1 MRATGRSRVS
11 STGSPGSR
19 GACAGRRRR
28 PDLDRGDRGV
38 AGGVSGFLPEHFVTP
53 LTPCRNLREA
63 PAAESCRDC
72 GTSRGEGGASLM
84 WIVRLALRRPYT
96 FVVMGLA
103 ILLLGFSAIVT
114 TPTDIFPEIDIPVV
128 SVIWNYDGLTTEDM
142 ASRITTFSE
151 YTISSAVSDVR
162 SIESHTYPGVGVI
175 KIYFQPNVNVEA
187 ALAQVTAVSQTI
199 LRRMPPGAV
208 PPFILQYNA
217 SSVPIIQLALSGRAI
232 PEAQLYDYGIY
243 RIRQQVAPIQG
254 ITLPLPYGGKPRQIM
269 VDLDPRALLAK
280 SISAADVSNAVNL
293 QNLTLPSGSVK
304 LGPQEY
310 RVSLN
315 SSPEAVSALN
325 ELPVKVV
332 NGATVYLRDVAH
344 VRDGFAVQTNIV
356 RQDGRRS
363 VLLTV
368 IKKGGAST
376 LTIVKQLKALLPSIR
391 AAAPPGLEVKELF
404 DQSLFVR
411 AAIAGVLTEGAIAA
425 CLTGLMILLFLGS
438 WRSTLVVITSI
449 PLSILTSLAIL
460 SAIGQTLNVMTL
472 GGLALAVGILVD
484 DATVEI
490 ENIHRN
496 LGLGKRLV
504 QAILDGAQQI
514 ATPAFVST
522 LSICIVFVPV
532 VFLTGP
538 AKYLFTPLA
547 LAVVFAMLASYLLSR
562 TIVPTL
568 VRYLLGREA
577 HAEADAGVPT
587 SIFGRIH
594 AGFQHRFERLRTAYV
609 QALDNALAQRTRVL
623 VGFGVIAASG
633 LALLPFVG
641 RDFFP
646 EVDTGQFRLHVRAPA
661 GTRIEETEQIF
672 ANVEGTIRRTI
683 PKDQIQLVIDNIGQP
698 QPINL
703 AFTDSVTIGPS
714 DGEILVALNPEGHEP
729 TTRWMKTLRET
740 LPREYPGVTF
750 FFQPADIVSQIL
762 NFGLPAPIDVQVTG
776 FNQPATHEIALEAAA
791 RMARIPGAAD
801 VHLHQVVN
809 APSLMVNVDRS
820 RLAELGLTQR
830 DVANNVLVTLSS
842 SAVVAPNYWSDPRSG
857 INYVVAV
864 QTPQSRVDSVNNLMN
879 TSVTPATAG
888 PPQLLSN
895 LATLERR
902 EVPAVISHSN
912 VQPVF
917 DVYANVQDRDLGS
930 VASAVQRIV
939 AELRP
944 KLPPGHTI
952 TVRGQVESM
961 NSAFLRLGLG
971 LIFAVLLV
979 YLLMVVNFQSW
990 LDPFIIITALPAG
1003 FCGIVWMLF
1012 VTHTTFSVP
1021 ALMGAIMSVGVATAN
1036 SILVV
1041 TFANDQM
1048 LEGHDSRSAALAAGA
1063 TRLRPVLMTALAM
1076 IIGMLPMSLGLGE
1089 GGEQNAPLGR
1099 AVIGGLTVATFATLF
1114 LVPLV
1119 YSVLRRRAPKRD
1131 FLADAEPH
1139 GTASPAAQE

>member
-1 MRATGRSRVS
+1 
-11 STGSPGSR
+11 
-19 GACAGRRRR
+19 
-28 PDLDRGDRGV
+28 
-38 AGGVSGFLPEHFVTP
+38 
-53 LTPCRNLREA
+53 
-63 PAAESCRDC
+63 
-72 GTSRGEGGASLM
+72 M
-84 WIVRLALRRPYT
+84 WIVSLALRRPYT
-96 FVVMGLA
+96 FVVMGLT
-103 ILLLGFSAIVT
+103 ILLVGVFAIVT
-114 TPTDIFPEIDIPVV
+114 TPTDIFPEIEIPVV
-128 SVIWNYDGLTTEDM
+128 SVIWNYEGLTSEDM

-162 SIESHTYPGVGVI
+162 TIESQTYPGVAVI

-208 PPFILQYNA
+208 PPLIIQYNA
-217 SSVPIIQLALSGRAI
+217 SSVPIIQLALSGKTWS
-232 PEAQLYDYGIY
+232 EAQLYDYGIY
-243 RIRQQVAPIQG
+243 RIRQQIAPIQG

-269 VDLDPRALLAK
+269 VDLDPQALLAK
-280 SISAADVSNAVNL
+280 GISAADVNAAINL
-293 QNLTLPSGSVK
+293 QNLTLPSGTVK
-304 LGPQEY
+304 LGPREY

-315 SSPEAVSALN
+315 SSPDAVAALN
-325 ELPVKVV
+325 HLPVKYV
-332 NGATVYLRDVAH
+332 NGATVHVRDVGH
-344 VRDGFAVQTNIV
+344 VRDGFAVQTSIV

-376 LTIVKQLKALLPSIR
+376 LTIIRQLKELLPTIR
-391 AAAPPGLEVKELF
+391 AAAPPGLEIKELF

-411 AAIAGVLTEGAIAA
+411 AAITGVLIEAAIAA
-425 CLTGLMILLFLGS
+425 FLTAVMILLFLGS

-460 SAIGQTLNVMTL
+460 GAIGQTLNVMTL
-472 GGLALAVGILVD
+472 GGLALAIGILVD
-484 DATVEI
+484 DATVEL

-496 LGLGKRLV
+496 LGLGTRLI

-547 LAVVFAMLASYLLSR
+547 MAVVFAMLASYVLSR

-568 VRYLLGREA
+568 VRYLLASEA
-577 HAEADAGVPT
+577 HGEAGTGV
-587 SIFGRIH
+587 FGRVHH
-594 AGFQHRFERLRTAYV
+594 AFQHRFELLRAAY
-609 QALDNALAQRTRVL
+609 ARTLERALARRARVL
-623 VGFGVIAASG
+623 GGFAVVLVSG
-633 LALLPFVG
+633 LALLPLVG

-646 EVDTGQFRLHVRAPA
+646 TVDAGQFRLHVRAPA
-661 GTRIEETEQIF
+661 GTRIEETEQVF
-672 ANVEGTIRRTI
+672 ADVEAAIRRII
-683 PKDQIQLVIDNIGQP
+683 PRDEIASVIDNIGMP

-703 AFTDSVTIGPS
+703 AFTDSVTMGPS
-714 DGEILVALNPEGHEP
+714 DGEILVSLNPVHHQP
-729 TTRWMKTLRET
+729 TAHWVKTLRET
-740 LPREYPGVTF
+740 LPREFPGVTF
-750 FFQPADIVSQIL
+750 FFQPADMVSQIL

-776 FNQPATHEIALEAAA
+776 YNQKATHEIALAVAA

-809 APSLMVNVDRS
+809 APSLHVNVDRS
-820 RLAELGLTQR
+820 RAAELGLTQR
-830 DVANNVLVTLSS
+830 DVANSILVSLSS
-842 SAVVAPNYWSDPRSG
+842 SAVVTPNYWSDPRSG
-857 INYVVAV
+857 INYIVAV
-864 QTPQSRVDSVNNLMN
+864 QTPQSRVDSVNSLMN
-879 TSVTPATAG
+879 TAVTPAAG
-888 PPQLLSN
+888 QSQLLSN

-917 DVYANVQDRDLGS
+917 DVYADVQGRDLGS
-930 VASAVQRIV
+930 VAAEVQKIV
-939 AELRP
+939 AEYRQ
-944 KLPPGHTI
+944 KLPAGHTI
-952 TVRGQVESM
+952 AMRGQVESM
-961 NSAFLRLGLG
+961 NSAFVRLGLG
-971 LIFAVLLV
+971 LIFAVVLV

-990 LDPFIIITALPAG
+990 LDPFIIITALPTG

-1012 VTHTTFSVP
+1012 ATQTTFSVP

-1041 TFANDQM
+1041 TFANEQM
-1048 LEGHDSRSAALAAGA
+1048 LEGRDARSAALAAGA

-1099 AVIGGLTVATFATLF
+1099 AVIGGLSVATFATLF
-1114 LVPLV
+1114 LVPTV
-1119 YSVLRRRAPKRD
+1119 YSLLRRRPPRKD
-1131 FLADAEPH
+1131 SLTEKSSDA
-1139 GTASPAAQE
+1139 

>member
-1 MRATGRSRVS
+1 
-11 STGSPGSR
+11 
-19 GACAGRRRR
+19 
-28 PDLDRGDRGV
+28 
-38 AGGVSGFLPEHFVTP
+38 
-53 LTPCRNLREA
+53 
-63 PAAESCRDC
+63 
-72 GTSRGEGGASLM
+72 
-84 WIVRLALRRPYT
+84 
-96 FVVMGLA
+96 
-103 ILLLGFSAIVT
+103 
-114 TPTDIFPEIDIPVV
+114 
-128 SVIWNYDGLTTEDM
+128 
-142 ASRITTFSE
+142 
-151 YTISSAVSDVR
+151 
-162 SIESHTYPGVGVI
+162 
-175 KIYFQPNVNVEA
+175 
-187 ALAQVTAVSQTI
+187 
-199 LRRMPPGAV
+199 
-208 PPFILQYNA
+208 
-217 SSVPIIQLALSGRAI
+217 
-232 PEAQLYDYGIY
+232 
-243 RIRQQVAPIQG
+243 
-254 ITLPLPYGGKPRQIM
+254 M
-269 VDLDPRALLAK
+269 VDLDPQALLAK
-280 SISAADVSNAVNL
+280 SISSADVSNAVNL

-304 LGPQEY
+304 LGAQEY

-315 SSPEAVSALN
+315 SSPDALAALN
-325 ELPVKVV
+325 DLPVKVV

-568 VRYLLGREA
+568 VRYLLGAEVHDEA
-577 HAEADAGVPT
+577 GAGAR
-587 SIFGRIH
+587 SSFFGRIH
-594 AGFQHRFERLRTAYV
+594 EGFQRQFERLRTAYV
-609 QALDNALAQRTRVL
+609 GILELALARRGRVF
-623 VGFGVIAASG
+623 VVFAVIAVSG
-633 LALLPFVG
+633 AALLPFVG

-661 GTRIEETEQIF
+661 GTRIEETEQVF
-672 ANVEGTIRRTI
+672 AQVEASIRRQI
-683 PKDQIQLVIDNIGQP
+683 PRDQIQLIIDNIGQP

-714 DGEILVALNPEGHEP
+714 DGEILVALNPDRHEP
-729 TTRWMKTLRET
+729 TARWMKTLRET
-740 LPREYPGVTF
+740 LPREFPGVTF

-762 NFGLPAPIDVQVTG
+762 NFGLPAPIDVRVTG
-776 FNQPATHEIALEAAA
+776 FNQQATHEIALEAAA

-809 APSLMVNVDRS
+809 SPSLMVNVDRS

-864 QTPQSRVDSVNNLMN
+864 QTPQSRVDSVNTLMN
-879 TSVTPATAG
+879 TSVTPATSG

-902 EVPAVISHSN
+902 EVPAVVSHSN

-930 VASAVQRIV
+930 VATAVQRIV

-952 TVRGQVESM
+952 SVRGQVESM

-1048 LEGHDSRSAALAAGA
+1048 LEGRDAREAALAAGA

-1119 YSVLRRRAPKRD
+1119 YSILRRSPPRRD
-1131 FLADAEPH
+1131 FLADSEH
-1139 GTASPAAQE
+1139 DSASPAGQE

>member
-1 MRATGRSRVS
+1 
-11 STGSPGSR
+11 
-19 GACAGRRRR
+19 
-28 PDLDRGDRGV
+28 
-38 AGGVSGFLPEHFVTP
+38 
-53 LTPCRNLREA
+53 
-63 PAAESCRDC
+63 
-72 GTSRGEGGASLM
+72 
-84 WIVRLALRRPYT
+84 
-96 FVVMGLA
+96 
-103 ILLLGFSAIVT
+103 
-114 TPTDIFPEIDIPVV
+114 
-128 SVIWNYDGLTTEDM
+128 M

-162 SIESHTYPGVGVI
+162 TIESQTYPGVAVI

-208 PPFILQYNA
+208 PPLIIQYNA
-217 SSVPIIQLALSGRAI
+217 SSVPIIQLALSGKTLS
-232 PEAQLYDYGIY
+232 EAELYDYGIY
-243 RIRQQVAPIQG
+243 RIRQQIAPIQG

-269 VDLDPRALLAK
+269 VDLDPQALLSK
-280 SISAADVSNAVNL
+280 GISAADVSNAVNL

-304 LGPQEY
+304 LGPREY

-315 SSPEAVSALN
+315 SSPDAVAALN
-325 ELPVKVV
+325 DLPVKYV
-332 NGATVYLRDVAH
+332 NGAVVYVRDVAH

-363 VLLTV
+363 SLLTV

-376 LTIVKQLKALLPSIR
+376 LTIVKQLKELLPTIR
-391 AAAPPGLEVKELF
+391 AAAPPGMEIKELF
-404 DQSLFVR
+404 DQSLLVR
-411 AAIAGVLTEGAIAA
+411 AAIAGVLTKGAIAA
-425 CLTGLMILLFLGS
+425 FLTGLMILLFLGS

-496 LGLGKRLV
+496 LGLGTRLV

-547 LAVVFAMLASYLLSR
+547 MAVVFAMLASYLLSR

-568 VRYLLGREA
+568 VRYLLAAET
-577 HAEADAGVPT
+577 HAEAVAVAGF
-587 SIFGRIH
+587 FGRIH
-594 AGFQHRFERLRTAYV
+594 DAFQRRFERLRAAYV
-609 QALDNALAQRTRVL
+609 RVLERALARRARVL
-623 VGFGVIAASG
+623 AGFAVVVVSG
-633 LALLPFVG
+633 LVLLPFVG

-646 EVDTGQFRLHVRAPA
+646 TVDTGEF
-661 GTRIEETEQIF
+661 
-672 ANVEGTIRRTI
+672 
-683 PKDQIQLVIDNIGQP
+683 
-698 QPINL
+698 
-703 AFTDSVTIGPS
+703 
-714 DGEILVALNPEGHEP
+714 
-729 TTRWMKTLRET
+729 
-740 LPREYPGVTF
+740 PGVTF

-776 FNQPATHEIALEAAA
+776 FNQQATHEIALDVAA
-791 RMARIPGAAD
+791 RMSRIPGAVD

-809 APSLMVNVDRS
+809 APSLQVNVDRS
-820 RLAELGLTQR
+820 RAAELGLTQR
-830 DVANNVLVTLSS
+830 DVANSMLVSLSS
-842 SAVVAPNYWSDPRSG
+842 SAIVSPNYWSDPRSG

-864 QTPQSRVDSVNNLMN
+864 QTPQSRVDSVNTLMN
-879 TSVTPATAG
+879 TAITPSAAG
-888 PPQLLSN
+888 QSQLLSN

-917 DVYANVQDRDLGS
+917 DVSADVQGRDLGS
-930 VASAVQRIV
+930 VAAEVQTIV
-939 AELRP
+939 AEYRG
-944 KLPPGHTI
+944 KLPPGHRI
-952 TVRGQVESM
+952 AVRGQVESM
-961 NSAFLRLGLG
+961 TSAFFRLGLG

-1003 FCGIVWMLF
+1003 FAGIVWMLF

-1036 SILVV
+1036 SILMV
-1041 TFANDQM
+1041 TFANDYM
-1048 LEGHDSRSAALAAGA
+1048 GGLEGPPKPPIGDSETARDTRAAPRDGEGPPKPPMAGSEAARGTRAAPRERDTRHARAAALAAGA
-1063 TRLRPVLMTALAM
+1063 TRLRPVLMPALAM
-1076 IIGMLPMSLGLGE
+1076 IIGMLPMALGLGE

-1099 AVIGGLTVATFATLF
+1099 AVIGGLSVATFATLF
-1114 LVPLV
+1114 LVPII
-1119 YSVLRRRAPKRD
+1119 YRVLRRLPPRGA
-1131 FLADAEPH
+1131 FLTE
-1139 GTASPAAQE
+1139 QESSHA

>member
-1 MRATGRSRVS
+1 
-11 STGSPGSR
+11 
-19 GACAGRRRR
+19 
-28 PDLDRGDRGV
+28 
-38 AGGVSGFLPEHFVTP
+38 
-53 LTPCRNLREA
+53 
-63 PAAESCRDC
+63 
-72 GTSRGEGGASLM
+72 M

-103 ILLLGFSAIVT
+103 ILLLGVFAIVT

-162 SIESHTYPGVGVI
+162 AIESHTYPGVGVI
-175 KIYFQPNVNVEA
+175 KIYFQPNVNVEG

-217 SSVPIIQLALSGRAI
+217 SSVPIIQLALSGKAI

-269 VDLDPRALLAK
+269 VDLDPQALLAK
-280 SISAADVSNAVNL
+280 SISASDVSNAVNL

-315 SSPEAVSALN
+315 SSPDAVSALN

-411 AAIAGVLTEGAIAA
+411 AAITGVLTEGAIAA
-425 CLTGLMILLFLGS
+425 ALTGLMILLFLGS

-547 LAVVFAMLASYLLSR
+547 MAVVFAMLASYLLSR

-568 VRYLLGREA
+568 VRYLLGAETHDEA
-577 HAEADAGVPT
+577 GAGTP
-587 SIFGRIH
+587 SSFFGRIH
-594 AGFQHRFERLRTAYV
+594 AGFQRQFERLRTAYV
-609 QALDNALAQRTRVL
+609 GALETALVRRGRV
-623 VGFGVIAASG
+623 VVVFGVIAVSG
-633 LALLPFVG
+633 AVLLPFVG

-661 GTRIEETEQIF
+661 GTRIEETEQVF
-672 ANVEGTIRRTI
+672 ANVEATIRRII
-683 PKDQIQLVIDNIGQP
+683 PKDQIQLIIDNIGQP

-714 DGEILVALNPEGHEP
+714 DGEILVALNPEYHEP
-729 TTRWMKTLRET
+729 TARWMKTLRET

-776 FNQPATHEIALEAAA
+776 FNQQATHEIALEAAA
-791 RMARIPGAAD
+791 RMSRIPGAAD
-801 VHLHQVVN
+801 VHLHQIVN

-879 TSVTPATAG
+879 TSVTAATPG
-888 PPQLLSN
+888 PPQLLAN

-917 DVYANVQDRDLGS
+917 DVYANVHDRDLGS
-930 VASAVQRIV
+930 VAAGVQKIV

-952 TVRGQVESM
+952 SVRGQVESM

-979 YLLMVVNFQSW
+979 YMLMVVNFQSW

-1048 LEGHDSRSAALAAGA
+1048 LEGHDARSAALAAGA

-1076 IIGMLPMSLGLGE
+1076 VIGMLPMSLGLGE

-1119 YSVLRRRAPKRD
+1119 YSVLRRRPPKRD

-1139 GTASPAAQE
+1139 GAASPAPQE

>member
-1 MRATGRSRVS
+1 
-11 STGSPGSR
+11 
-19 GACAGRRRR
+19 
-28 PDLDRGDRGV
+28 
-38 AGGVSGFLPEHFVTP
+38 
-53 LTPCRNLREA
+53 
-63 PAAESCRDC
+63 
-72 GTSRGEGGASLM
+72 M
-84 WIVRLALRRPYT
+84 WIVRLALSRPYT
-96 FVVMGLA
+96 FVVMGLV
-103 ILLLGFSAIVT
+103 ILLLGVFAIVT

-151 YTISSAVSDVR
+151 YTISSAVNDVR
-162 SIESHTYPGVGVI
+162 SIESQTYPGVGVI
-175 KIYFQPNVNVEA
+175 KIYFQPNVNVEG

-217 SSVPIIQLALSGRAI
+217 SSVPIIQLALGGKTLS
-232 PEAQLYDYGIY
+232 EAELYDYGIY
-243 RIRQQVAPIQG
+243 RVRQQIAPIQG
-254 ITLPLPYGGKPRQIM
+254 ITLPLPYGGKPRQVM
-269 VDLDPRALLAK
+269 VDLDPQALLAK
-280 SISAADVSNAVNL
+280 SISAGDVSTAVSL

-304 LGPQEY
+304 LGTREY

-315 SSPEAVSALN
+315 SSPDAVAMLN
-325 ELPVKVV
+325 DLPVKVV

-344 VRDGFAVQTNIV
+344 VRDGFAVQTNMV

-376 LTIVKQLKALLPSIR
+376 LTIVKQLKELLPTIR

-411 AAIAGVLTEGAIAA
+411 AAITGVLTEGAVAA
-425 CLTGLMILLFLGS
+425 FLTGVMILLFLGS

-547 LAVVFAMLASYLLSR
+547 MAVVFAMLASYALSR

-568 VRYLLGREA
+568 VRYLLASEA
-577 HAEADAGVPT
+577 HGPVDAGAAPSV
-587 SIFGRIH
+587 FRWLHG
-594 AGFQHRFERLRTAYV
+594 GFQRRFERLRTAYV
-609 QALDNALAQRTRVL
+609 GALENALARRRRV
-623 VGFGVIAASG
+623 FGVFAVIAVSG
-633 LALLPFVG
+633 AVLLPFIG

-646 EVDTGQFRLHVRAPA
+646 TVDTGQFRLHVRAPA
-661 GTRIEETEQIF
+661 GTRIEETEQVF
-672 ANVEGTIRRTI
+672 ADVEAAIRRLI
-683 PKDQIQLVIDNIGQP
+683 PKDEVQLVIDNIGQP

-703 AFTDSVTIGPS
+703 AFTDSVTLGPS
-714 DGEILVALNPEGHEP
+714 DGEILVSLNPERHRP
-729 TTRWMKTLRET
+729 TEHWMKTLRET
-740 LPREYPGVTF
+740 LPRDFPGVTF

-776 FNQPATHEIALEAAA
+776 FNRQATHEIALEVAA

-809 APSLMVNVDRS
+809 TPSLLVNVDRS
-820 RLAELGLTQR
+820 RAAELGLTQR
-830 DVANNVLVTLSS
+830 DVANTMLVTLSS
-842 SAVVAPNYWSDPRSG
+842 SAVVAPNYWSDPRNG
-857 INYVVAV
+857 INYIVAV
-864 QTPQSRVDSVNNLMN
+864 QTPQSRVDSVNTLMN
-879 TSVTPATAG
+879 TSVTPGTAG

-917 DVYANVQDRDLGS
+917 DVYANVQDSDLGS
-930 VASAVQRIV
+930 VAAAVQQIA

-952 TVRGQVESM
+952 AVRGQVESM

-1003 FCGIVWMLF
+1003 FFGIVWMLF

-1048 LEGHDSRSAALAAGA
+1048 LEGHDSRTAALAAGA

-1076 IIGMLPMSLGLGE
+1076 VLGMLPMSLGLGE

-1099 AVIGGLTVATFATLF
+1099 AVIGGLLVATFATLF

-1119 YSVLRRRAPKRD
+1119 YSVLRRRPPRED
-1131 FLADAEPH
+1131 FLTDPAPDH
-1139 GTASPAAQE
+1139 GAPTGLTQESSNA

>member
-1 MRATGRSRVS
+1 
-11 STGSPGSR
+11 
-19 GACAGRRRR
+19 
-28 PDLDRGDRGV
+28 
-38 AGGVSGFLPEHFVTP
+38 
-53 LTPCRNLREA
+53 
-63 PAAESCRDC
+63 
-72 GTSRGEGGASLM
+72 M

-96 FVVMGLA
+96 FVVMGLT
-103 ILLLGFSAIVT
+103 ILLLGVFAIVT
-114 TPTDIFPEIDIPVV
+114 TSTDIFPEIDIPVV
-128 SVIWNYDGLTTEDM
+128 SVIWNYEGLTTEDM

-151 YTISSAVSDVR
+151 YTISSAVNDVR
-162 SIESHTYPGVGVI
+162 AIESHTYPGVGVI
-175 KIYFQPNVNVEA
+175 KIYFQPNVNVEG

-217 SSVPIIQLALSGRAI
+217 SSVPIIQLALSGKAI

-243 RIRQQVAPIQG
+243 RIRQQIAPIQG

-269 VDLDPRALLAK
+269 VDLDPQALLAK
-280 SISAADVSNAVNL
+280 SISSADVSNAVNL

-304 LGPQEY
+304 LGAQEY

-315 SSPEAVSALN
+315 SSPDALAALN
-325 ELPVKVV
+325 DVPVKVV

-391 AAAPPGLEVKELF
+391 ASAPPGLEVKELF

-568 VRYLLGREA
+568 VRYLLGAEVHDEA
-577 HAEADAGVPT
+577 GAGAR
-587 SIFGRIH
+587 SSFFGRIH
-594 AGFQHRFERLRTAYV
+594 EGFQRQFERLRTAYV
-609 QALDNALAQRTRVL
+609 GILELALARRGRVF
-623 VGFGVIAASG
+623 VVFAVIAVSG
-633 LALLPFVG
+633 AALLPFVG

-661 GTRIEETEQIF
+661 GTRIEETEQVF
-672 ANVEGTIRRTI
+672 AQVEASIRRQI
-683 PKDQIQLVIDNIGQP
+683 PRDQIQLIIDNIGQP

-714 DGEILVALNPEGHEP
+714 DGEILVALNPDRHEP
-729 TTRWMKTLRET
+729 TARWMKTLRET
-740 LPREYPGVTF
+740 LPREFPGVTF

-762 NFGLPAPIDVQVTG
+762 NFGLPAPIDVRVAG
-776 FNQPATHEIALEAAA
+776 FNQQATHEIALEAAA

-809 APSLMVNVDRS
+809 SPSLMVNVDRS

-864 QTPQSRVDSVNNLMN
+864 QTPQSRVDSVNTLMN
-879 TSVTPATAG
+879 TSVTPATSG

-902 EVPAVISHSN
+902 EVPAVVSHSN

-930 VASAVQRIV
+930 VATAVQRIV

-952 TVRGQVESM
+952 SVRGQVESM

-1048 LEGHDSRSAALAAGA
+1048 LEGRDAREAALAAGA

-1119 YSVLRRRAPKRD
+1119 YSILRRSPPRRD
-1131 FLADAEPH
+1131 FLADSEH
-1139 GTASPAAQE
+1139 DSASPAGQE

>member
-1 MRATGRSRVS
+1 
-11 STGSPGSR
+11 
-19 GACAGRRRR
+19 
-28 PDLDRGDRGV
+28 
-38 AGGVSGFLPEHFVTP
+38 
-53 LTPCRNLREA
+53 
-63 PAAESCRDC
+63 
-72 GTSRGEGGASLM
+72 
-84 WIVRLALRRPYT
+84 
-96 FVVMGLA
+96 
-103 ILLLGFSAIVT
+103 
-114 TPTDIFPEIDIPVV
+114 
-128 SVIWNYDGLTTEDM
+128 M

-162 SIESHTYPGVGVI
+162 TIESQTYPGVAVI

-208 PPFILQYNA
+208 PPLIIQYNA
-217 SSVPIIQLALSGRAI
+217 SSVPIIQLALSGKTLS
-232 PEAQLYDYGIY
+232 EAELYDYGIY
-243 RIRQQVAPIQG
+243 RIRQQIAPIQG

-269 VDLDPRALLAK
+269 VDLDPQALLSK
-280 SISAADVSNAVNL
+280 GISAADVSNAVNL

-304 LGPQEY
+304 LGPREY

-315 SSPEAVSALN
+315 SSPDAVAALN
-325 ELPVKVV
+325 DLPVKYV
-332 NGATVYLRDVAH
+332 NGAVVYVRDVAH

-363 VLLTV
+363 SLLTV

-376 LTIVKQLKALLPSIR
+376 LTIVKQLKELLPTIR
-391 AAAPPGLEVKELF
+391 AAAPPGMEIKELF
-404 DQSLFVR
+404 DQSLLVR
-411 AAIAGVLTEGAIAA
+411 AAIAGVLTKGAIAA
-425 CLTGLMILLFLGS
+425 FLTGLMILLFLGS

-496 LGLGKRLV
+496 LGLGTRLV

-532 VFLTGP
+532 VFLVGP

-547 LAVVFAMLASYLLSR
+547 LSRRGRVLATCAVV
-562 TIVPTL
+562 V
-568 VRYLLGREA
+568 V
-577 HAEADAGVPT
+577 
-587 SIFGRIH
+587 
-594 AGFQHRFERLRTAYV
+594 
-609 QALDNALAQRTRVL
+609 
-623 VGFGVIAASG
+623 SG
-633 LALLPFVG
+633 LVLLPFLG

-646 EVDTGQFRLHVRAPA
+646 TVDTGQFRLHVRAPA
-661 GTRIEETEQIF
+661 GTRIEETEQVF
-672 ANVEGTIRRTI
+672 ADVEAAIRRII
-683 PKDQIQLVIDNIGQP
+683 PRDEIVSVIDNIGQP

-703 AFTDSVTIGPS
+703 AFTDSVTLGSS
-714 DGEILVALNPEGHEP
+714 DGEILVSLNPDRHQP
-729 TTRWMKTLRET
+729 TARWTKSMRET
-740 LPREYPGVTF
+740 LPREF
-750 FFQPADIVSQIL
+750 
-762 NFGLPAPIDVQVTG
+762 
-776 FNQPATHEIALEAAA
+776 
-791 RMARIPGAAD
+791 PGALDAP
-801 VHLHQVVN
+801 LHQAVHP
-809 APSLMVNVDRS
+809 PSLQVNVDRS
-820 RLAELGLTQR
+820 RAAEPGLTQR
-830 DVANNVLVTLSS
+830 DVRNSMLDSLSS
-842 SAVVAPNYWSDPRSG
+842 SALVSPNYWSDPRSG
-857 INYVVAV
+857 INYIVAV
-864 QTPQSRVDSVNNLMN
+864 QTPQSRVDSVNTLMN
-879 TSVTPATAG
+879 TAITPSAAG
-888 PPQLLSN
+888 QSQLLSN

-917 DVYANVQDRDLGS
+917 DVYADVQGRDLGS
-930 VASAVQRIV
+930 VAAEVQKIV
-939 AELRP
+939 AEYRG
-944 KLPPGHTI
+944 KLPPGHRI
-952 TVRGQVESM
+952 AVRGQVESM
-961 NSAFLRLGLG
+961 NSAFFRLGLG

-1003 FCGIVWMLF
+1003 FAGIVWMLF

-1036 SILVV
+1036 SILMV

-1063 TRLRPVLMTALAM
+1063 TRLRPVLITALAM

-1099 AVIGGLTVATFATLF
+1099 AVIGGLSVATFATLF
-1114 LVPLV
+1114 LVPII
-1119 YSVLRRRAPKRD
+1119 YSVLRRRPPRED
-1131 FLADAEPH
+1131 FLTEEESSHA
-1139 GTASPAAQE
+1139 

>member
-1 MRATGRSRVS
+1 
-11 STGSPGSR
+11 
-19 GACAGRRRR
+19 
-28 PDLDRGDRGV
+28 
-38 AGGVSGFLPEHFVTP
+38 
-53 LTPCRNLREA
+53 
-63 PAAESCRDC
+63 
-72 GTSRGEGGASLM
+72 M

-103 ILLLGFSAIVT
+103 IVLLGVFAIVT

-128 SVIWNYDGLTTEDM
+128 SVIWNYGGLSTEEM
-142 ASRITTFSE
+142 AARITTYSE
-151 YTISSAVSDVR
+151 YTISSVVSDVR
-162 SIESHTYPGVGVI
+162 SIESQTYPGVSVI

-199 LRRMPPGAV
+199 LRVMPPGAV
-208 PPFILQYNA
+208 PPFIVQYNA
-217 SSVPIIQLALSGRAI
+217 SSVPIIQLALGGRTLS
-232 PEAQLYDYGIY
+232 EAQLYDYGIY
-243 RIRQQVAPIQG
+243 RIRQQIAPIQG
-254 ITLPLPYGGKPRQIM
+254 ITLPLPYGGKPRQVM
-269 VDLDPRALLAK
+269 VDLDPQALLAK
-280 SISAADVSNAVNL
+280 SISAADVSSAVNL
-293 QNLTLPSGSVK
+293 QNLTLPSGTVK
-304 LGPQEY
+304 LGPREY

-315 SSPEAVSALN
+315 SSPDAVAALN

-332 NGATVYLRDVAH
+332 NGATVFVRDVAH

-356 RQDGRRS
+356 RQNGRRS

-376 LTIVKQLKALLPSIR
+376 LTIVKQLKDLLPTIR
-391 AAAPPGLEVKELF
+391 ASAPPGLEVKELF

-411 AAIAGVLTEGAIAA
+411 AAITGVLTEGAIAA
-425 CLTGLMILLFLGS
+425 CLTGVMILLFLGS
-438 WRSTLVVITSI
+438 WRSTLVVLTSI
-449 PLSILTSLAIL
+449 PLSILTSVAIL
-460 SAIGQTLNVMTL
+460 SAVGHTLNVMTL

-538 AKYLFTPLA
+538 ARYLFTPLA
-547 LAVVFAMLASYLLSR
+547 MAVVFAMLASYLLSR

-568 VRYLLGREA
+568 VRYLLATEA
-577 HAEADAGVPT
+577 HGRAEAGAEP
-587 SIFGRIH
+587 SLFARIH
-594 AGFQHRFERLRTAYV
+594 DGFQRRFERLRVTYV
-609 QALDNALAQRTRVL
+609 HALETALARRGRMLGAFV
-623 VGFGVIAASG
+623 VVAVSG
-633 LALLPFVG
+633 LALVPFVG

-661 GTRIEETEQIF
+661 GTRIEETEQVF
-672 ANVEGTIRRTI
+672 ADVEAAIRRLI
-683 PKDQIQLVIDNIGQP
+683 PNDEIQLVIDNIGQP
-698 QPINL
+698 QPVNL
-703 AFTDSVTIGPS
+703 GFTDSVTIGPA
-714 DGEILVALNPEGHEP
+714 DGEILVSLNPDRHHP
-729 TTRWMKTLRET
+729 TARWMKTLRET
-740 LPREYPGVTF
+740 LPREFPGVTF

-776 FNQPATHEIALEAAA
+776 YNQLATHGIALEVAA
-791 RMARIPGAAD
+791 RMARIPGAVD
-801 VHLHQVVN
+801 VHLHQVIN
-809 APSLMVNVDRS
+809 TPSLLVNVDRS
-820 RLAELGLTQR
+820 RAVQLGLTQR
-830 DVANNVLVTLSS
+830 DVANNVLVSLSS
-842 SAVVAPNYWSDPRSG
+842 SAVVTPNYWSDPRTG
-857 INYVVAV
+857 ITYTVAV
-864 QTPQSRVDSVNNLMN
+864 QTPQSRVDSVNTLMN
-879 TSVTPATAG
+879 TAVTPSGAG
-888 PPQLLSN
+888 QPQLLSN

-902 EVPAVISHSN
+902 EAPAVISHSN

-917 DVYANVQDRDLGS
+917 DIYANVQDRDLGS
-930 VASAVQRIV
+930 VATAVYGIA

-952 TVRGQVESM
+952 AVRGQVESM
-961 NSAFLRLGLG
+961 SSAFTRLGLG
-971 LIFAVLLV
+971 LIFAVALV

-990 LDPFIIITALPAG
+990 LDPFIIISALPAG

-1012 VTHTTFSVP
+1012 VTQTTFSVP

-1036 SILVV
+1036 SILMV

-1048 LEGHDSRSAALAAGA
+1048 LEGRDSRSAALAAGA

-1099 AVIGGLTVATFATLF
+1099 AVIGGLAVATVATLF

-1119 YSVLRRRAPKRD
+1119 YSVLRRRPPRQD
-1131 FLADAEPH
+1131 FLTDP
-1139 GTASPAAQE
+1139 ASPDGDATPTQE